1 MLWWGL
7 NNENIFVVY
16 ESLKLNVKAR
26 ARVTTKCGGRGW
38 VGSLGV
44 DKYFVVWYTR
54 TLHLSNYTATM
65 LCITDY
71 LDDA

>member
-1 MLWWGL
+1 MLVWGL

-16 ESLKLNVKAR
+16 ESPKLNVKAR

-38 VGSLGV
+38 VGALGG
-44 DKYFVVWYTR
+44 DNCFVVWYTR
-54 TLHLSNYTATM
+54 ALHLSNCAATM